1 MLEGLKRIDWG
12 AMVAT
17 PWVASA
23 LRIGLVLILG
33 ALLIWLLNRAANRLE
48 RLMRERSDLLPSDGQ
63 KRLETLQN
71 VVRYIVFMLIAM
83 IILTIVLHELGIDLA
98 PLFAGAGIAG
108 IVIGFGSQSL
118 VKDFL
123 TGIFVMLENQ
133 YRVGD
138 WVKVGEASGS
148 VQKVTL
154 RITRLR
160 DGDGNLHVIP
170 NGQVTHVINYTKDW
184 ARAVLDVG
192 VAYGEDV
199 DRVMEVLEDI
209 GREMAADEK
218 LAPSITEPLEVMGVQ
233 ALADS
238 AVLIRI
244 RFKTDPDARW
254 RIQREMRRRVK
265 NRFDAEGIEI
275 PFPHVTIYMGNTSD
289 QPPEP
294 AQKKEED

>member
-1 MLEGLKRIDWG
+1 MLGKIDWS
-12 AMVAT
+12 AALAI
-17 PWVASA
+17 PWVASG
-23 LRIGLVLILG
+23 LRVGLVILLG
-33 ALLIWLLNRAANRLE
+33 AFLIWLLNRAANRLE
-48 RLMRERSDLLPSDGQ
+48 RFVRERSELLPSEGQ
-63 KRLETLQN
+63 KRFQTLQS
-71 VVRYIVFMLIAM
+71 VVRYIVFILIA
-83 IILTIVLHELGIDLA
+83 LVVTTIVLRELGIDLA

-138 WVKVGEASGS
+138 WVKIGEASGS
-148 VQKVTL
+148 VRSVTL

-170 NGQVTHVINYTKDW
+170 NGQVGHVINYTKDW

-199 DRVMEVLEDI
+199 DQVMKVLEDL
-209 GREMAADEK
+209 GQEMAADK
-218 LAPSITEPLEVMGVQ
+218 ALAPFILEPLEVLGVQ

-254 RIQREMRRRVK
+254 RVQREMRRRVK

-275 PFPHVTIYMGNTSD
+275 PYPHLTLYMGSSSED
-289 QPPEP
+289 P
-294 AQKKEED
+294 ARVVDPTPRG

>member
-1 MLEGLKRIDWG
+1 MSAIDWS
-12 AMVAT
+12 ALLET
-17 PWVASA
+17 PWAASA
-23 LRIGLVLILG
+23 MRIALVLLLG
-33 ALLIWLLNRAANRLE
+33 AVLIWFMNRVANRFE
-48 RLMRERSDLLPSDGQ
+48 RMMRERADLLPSEGR
-63 KRLETLQN
+63 KRFQTLQSVARY
-71 VVRYIVFMLIAM
+71 VVFILIA
-83 IILTIVLHELGIDLA
+83 IAVLTIVLRELGINLA

-138 WVKVGEASGS
+138 WVKIGEASGT
-148 VQKVTL
+148 VRRVTL

-170 NGQVTHVINYTKDW
+170 NGQITHLINYTKDW

-192 VAYGEDV
+192 VAYGENV
-199 DRVMEVLEDI
+199 DRVMQVLEEI
-209 GREMAADEK
+209 GKEMAEDEEFSA
-218 LAPSITEPLEVMGVQ
+218 LILEPLEVMGVQ

-275 PFPHVTIYMGNTSD
+275 PFPHVTLYMGSNSID
-289 QPPEP
+289 PPKVGAAEP
-294 AQKKEED
+294 DPA